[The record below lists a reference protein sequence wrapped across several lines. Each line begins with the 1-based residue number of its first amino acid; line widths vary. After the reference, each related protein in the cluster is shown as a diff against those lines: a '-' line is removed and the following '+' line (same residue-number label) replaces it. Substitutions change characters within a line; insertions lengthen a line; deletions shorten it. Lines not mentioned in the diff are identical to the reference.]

1 MLRTRR
7 ATASLIRA
15 LIVGTALPI
24 MAMSSVTLVACQD
37 ESQPEYWVEKLD
49 DNAWRARAIKQLDQ
63 FYEDSVTRSN
73 QAGDAPEQKQ
83 LVDKIVAPLTNTYV
97 TQYDNLDDKSRH
109 RLIKLLAT
117 MRDPRTE
124 PALTK
129 AIGEFAEKGRGGE
142 DLKWAARA
150 AADMKL
156 ASTADEMIGAY
167 SKLRADS
174 EEGGPVWRDM
184 IQSMNDMAD
193 KSWTPKLVAALE
205 PDMDLPQ
212 PGEQNKEK
220 VSAFRN
226 QQFWQTAAVQL
237 LGNIGDPAGVD
248 PLLKVMLDP
257 TKGGLQSDAAISL
270 VKLGKPAVTRAIA
283 VLQGEDKSLV
293 DWASQRA
300 RKAANMPAPP
310 SDSPHVRAAA
320 IVLGTIGHSS
330 AAPALIAA
338 IEKERNE
345 TNQAV
350 LLREITK
357 LPASPATEQAFKSGF
372 QRLEPDA
379 VIPPGQPALQ
389 VLAES
394 ATSFFD
400 PELVPWLISET
411 AKIKDDEETRSALL
425 VAAIKLMVP
434 EQVASVGA
442 AVDKYGSELEKS
454 VFNEAA
460 GVVKQCGKE
469 ASCYLDAATKAAKQG
484 DKAQFVGIKATYMV
498 GIFGN
503 EKVRDQLV
511 SGVDPISNA
520 AVRFTAAKVIDF
532 LSPAGSTSAADEL
545 QKVVDGNT
553 KRGDREKMAGDA
565 PIKQVIY
572 RLRSRA
578 QS

>member
-1 MLRTRR
+1 MLRTCRV
-7 ATASLIRA
+7 TASLIRA
-15 LIVGTALPI
+15 LLVGTALPF
-24 MAMSSVTLVACQD
+24 AAVSSVTLVACQD
-37 ESQPEYWVEKLD
+37 ESQPEYWVEKLED
-49 DNAWRARAIKQLDQ
+49 GAWRARAIKQLDQ
-63 FYEDSVTRSN
+63 FYEDTMTRAN
-73 QAGDAPEQKQ
+73 QAADSPEAKQ
-83 LVDKIVAPLTNTYV
+83 LVDKIVGPLTETYV
-97 TQYDNLDDKSRH
+97 AQYDGLDEKSRH

-129 AIGEFAEKGRGGE
+129 AIGEFAQKGRGGE

-156 ASTADEMIGAY
+156 ASTSDEMIGAY

-174 EEGGPVWRDM
+174 EEGGAVWRDM
-184 IQSMNDMAD
+184 MASMNDMAD

-212 PGEQNKEK
+212 PGEQSKEK
-220 VSAFRN
+220 VSNFRN
-226 QQFWQTAAVQL
+226 QQFWQTTAVQL
-237 LGNIGDPAGVD
+237 LGTIGDPAAID
-248 PLLKVMLDP
+248 PLLKIMLDP
-257 TKGGLQSDAAISL
+257 TKAGLQTDAAISL
-270 VKLGKPAVTRAIA
+270 VKLGKPAVARATQ
-283 VLQGEDKSLV
+283 VLQGEPKELV
-293 DWASQRA
+293 EWAGLRA
-300 RKAANMPAPP
+300 RKASNLPAPP

-320 IVLGTIGHSS
+320 IVLGTIGHAS
-330 AAPALIAA
+330 AGPALMTAL
-338 IEKERNE
+338 EKEKNE
-345 TNQAV
+345 VNQAV
-350 LLREITK
+350 ILRELTK
-357 LPASPATEQAFKSGF
+357 LPASPELEQAFKAGF

-400 PELVPWLISET
+400 PALVPWLISET

-442 AVDKYGSELEKS
+442 AVDKYGSDLEKA

-460 GVVKQCGKE
+460 GVVKSCGKE
-469 ASCYLDAATKAAKQG
+469 AGCYLDAATKAAKQG

-545 QKVVDGNT
+545 QKVVDGNI
-553 KRGDREKMAGDA
+553 KRGDRDKMAGDI

>member
-15 LIVGTALPI
+15 LLLGAALPLT
-24 MAMSSVTLVACQD
+24 AMSTVALVGCQD
-37 ESQPEYWVEKLD
+37 ESQPEYWVEKLE

-63 FYEDSVTRSN
+63 FYEDSVTRAN
-73 QAGDAPEQKQ
+73 QAGDSPELKQ
-83 LVDKIVAPLTNTYV
+83 LVDKIVVPLTETYV
-97 TQYDNLDDKSRH
+97 TQSDNLDEKSRH
-109 RLIKLLAT
+109 RLIKLIAT

-129 AIGEFAEKGRGGE
+129 AIGDFAQKGRYGE

-156 ASTADEMIGAY
+156 SGTSDEMIGAY

-174 EEGGPVWRDM
+174 EEGGGVWRDFM
-184 IQSMNDMAD
+184 QSLVVLAD
-193 KSWTPKLVAALE
+193 KSWTPKLVTALE
-205 PDMDLPQ
+205 PAMELPQ
-212 PGEQNKEK
+212 PGEQSKEK
-220 VSAFRN
+220 VSDFRN
-226 QQFWQTAAVQL
+226 QQFWQTTAVQL
-237 LGNIGDPAGVD
+237 LGTIGDPAGVD

-257 TKGGLQSDAAISL
+257 AKGGLQTDAAISL
-270 VKLGKPAVTRAIA
+270 VKLGKPAVARATQL
-283 VLQGEDKSLV
+283 LQSEDKELV
-293 DWASQRA
+293 DYAALRA
-300 RKAANMPAPP
+300 RKAAGSAIPP
-310 SDSPHVRAAA
+310 SDAPHVRAAA
-320 IVLGTIGHSS
+320 IVLGTIGHAS
-330 AAPALIAA
+330 AAPALIAVLD
-338 IEKERNE
+338 KERNE

-357 LPASPATEQAFKSGF
+357 LPTTPQIEQAFKAGF

-442 AVDKYGSELEKS
+442 AVDKYGTELEKG

-460 GVVKQCGKE
+460 GVIKSCGKE
-469 ASCYLDAATKAAKQG
+469 ANCYLDAATKAARQG
-484 DKAQFVGIKATYMV
+484 DRAQFVGIKAAYMV
-498 GIFGN
+498 GIFGD

-520 AVRFTAAKVIDF
+520 AVRFTAAKVIDH
-532 LSPAGSTSAADEL
+532 LSPKGSTSAADEL
-545 QKVVDGNT
+545 QKLVDANI
-553 KRGDREKMAGDA
+553 KRGDQEKMAGDA